1 MSDDIIQRKKRN
13 TIMIVF
19 RFGGPNRPYFEL
31 YIKKGPIMCLLI

>member
-19 RFGGPNRPYFEL
+19 RFGGPKRPYFEL
-31 YIKKGPIMCLLI
+31 LVH